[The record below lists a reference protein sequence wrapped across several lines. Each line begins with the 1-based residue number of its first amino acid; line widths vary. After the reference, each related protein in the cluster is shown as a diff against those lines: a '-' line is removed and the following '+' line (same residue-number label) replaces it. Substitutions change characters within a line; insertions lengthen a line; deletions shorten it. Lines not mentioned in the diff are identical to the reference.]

1 MMLRKSILFC
11 CMCVCLF
18 GCGKQKE
25 ELITAESPVTVTT
38 VESSGGG
45 ISNDFNEA
53 ETVSEPIYK
62 FGQDDTEYIGTA
74 KEVFGLYADTEY
86 INLVD
91 CNFKDLMWLFQ
102 SAGIELPVS
111 YLREKVESKGS
122 ILFDLFNDEIGYVG
136 AVSLYNDK
144 EKDCLAKDCNIE
156 LLLLQPS
163 CLTGIKGFDG
173 SVDIG
178 GIDDNYIKSYLAGYN
193 LVGVGESRED
203 IKIYEEIG
211 IEYFPSLTYSV
222 DGIGSIRFDYIDGE
236 IQPGWSV
243 SR

>member
-1 MMLRKSILFC
+1 MLRKSILFC
-11 CMCVCLF
+11 CMCICLS
-18 GCGKQKE
+18 GCGKQPDE
-25 ELITAESPVTVTT
+25 IIVTEPSVVTT
-38 VESSGGG
+38 VESSKDVVDV
-45 ISNDFNEA
+45 NLNETTP
-53 ETVSEPIYK
+53 ELVYK
-62 FGQDDTEYIGTA
+62 FGQNKADYTGIT
-74 KEVFGLYADTEY
+74 KEIFGLYFDDDY
-86 INLVD
+86 INLID
-91 CNFKDLMWLFQ
+91 CDFKDFMWLLQ
-102 SAGIELPVS
+102 RAGIELPTS
-111 YLREKVESKGS
+111 YLREKVESNGS

-178 GIDDNYIKSYLAGYN
+178 GIDDDYIKSYLAGYN
-193 LVGVGESRED
+193 LVGARESKED

-222 DGIGSIRFDYIDGE
+222 DGIGSIRLDYIDDE
-236 IQPGWSV
+236 IHIGWDISK
-243 SR
+243 